1 MLSEPGC
8 VSQKSLNATGNILVA
23 RGIARER
30 AETVRCV
37 FDPVGVAA
45 ERIDAS
51 SRIDVARRV
60 AQKRRNTSSRVASPS
75 GIAQKSSY
83 TGSRVLLSVV
93 EYEGSSPNASVVAA

>member
-1 MLSEPGC
+1 MAVLSSPGC
-8 VSQKSLNATGNILVA
+8 VGQKSLNATGSILIA

-60 AQKRRNTSSRVASPS
+60 AQKRRHTSGRVTEAS
-75 GIAQKSSY
+75 GIA
-83 TGSRVLLSVV
+83 
-93 EYEGSSPNASVVAA
+93 